1 MTGKALLATEERMA
15 KGAGMNGGSDGKTL
29 KTRKNL
35 YRRIHAL
42 SEENLQSL
50 ALYLDELEKLETNA

>member
-1 MTGKALLATEERMA
+1 
-15 KGAGMNGGSDGKTL
+15 MNGGSDGKTL